1 MSPEF
6 ESIYHRHAL
15 TSFEKQLRLADVIG
29 MRSWRFSMEDG
40 CLTFEEEGEAPH
52 TSAPI
57 VFAPQLLGTVAY
69 NDSTWLWSWA
79 NEASQIPSALTR
91 DAQRLRAAD
100 PATEWTTSQFALN
113 LDNADEHRLAMA
125 SSGLL
130 AADAFYRGP
139 YTGGAA
145 FFLLRDERLRLLEPD
160 GPRIVRTITEAI
172 SSGAIANHRAAIMAY
187 LTERGLQPRA
197 DDEMAILAM
206 ISGRKLRVVFDAQD
220 RLANVSGTL
229 GP

>member
-6 ESIYHRHAL
+6 ESLYHRHAL
-15 TSFEKQLRLADVIG
+15 TSYEKQLRLADVIG

-40 CLTFEEEGEAPH
+40 SLTFEEEGEAPH

-57 VFAPQLLGTVAY
+57 VFAAQLLGTVAY
-69 NDSTWLWSWA
+69 NDRTWLWSWA

-91 DAQRLRAAD
+91 DAQHLRDAG

-130 AADAFYRGP
+130 AVDAFYRGP

-172 SSGAIANHRAAIMAY
+172 SRGAITNHRAALIAY
-187 LTERGLQPRA
+187 LTERGLRPQA
-197 DDEMAILAM
+197 DGEMAIMAM
-206 ISGRKLRVVFDAQD
+206 ISGHKLRVVFDAQD
-220 RLANVSGTL
+220 RLANLGGTF

>member
-6 ESIYHRHAL
+6 ESLYHRHAL
-15 TSFEKQLRLADVIG
+15 TSYEKQLRLADVIG

-40 CLTFEEEGEAPH
+40 SLTFEEEGEAPH

-57 VFAPQLLGTVAY
+57 VFAAQLLGTVAY
-69 NDSTWLWSWA
+69 NDRTWLWSWA

-91 DAQRLRAAD
+91 DAQHLRDAG

-130 AADAFYRGP
+130 AVDAFYRGP

-172 SSGAIANHRAAIMAY
+172 SGGAITNHRAALIAY
-187 LTERGLQPRA
+187 LTERGLRPQA
-197 DDEMAILAM
+197 DGEMAIMAM
-206 ISGRKLRVVFDAQD
+206 ISGHKLRVVFDAQD
-220 RLANVSGTL
+220 RLANLGGTF

>member
-1 MSPEF
+1 
-6 ESIYHRHAL
+6 
-15 TSFEKQLRLADVIG
+15 
-29 MRSWRFSMEDG
+29 MEDG
-40 CLTFEEEGEAPH
+40 SLTFEEEGEAPH

-57 VFAPQLLGTVAY
+57 VFAAQLLGTVAY
-69 NDSTWLWSWA
+69 NDRTWLWSWA
-79 NEASQIPSALTR
+79 NEPSQIPSALTR
-91 DAQRLRAAD
+91 DAQHPRDAG

-130 AADAFYRGP
+130 AVDAFYRGP

-172 SSGAIANHRAAIMAY
+172 SRGAITNHRAALIAY
-187 LTERGLQPRA
+187 LTERGLRPQA
-197 DDEMAILAM
+197 DGEMAIMAM
-206 ISGRKLRVVFDAQD
+206 ISGHKLRVVFDAQD
-220 RLANVSGTL
+220 RLANLGGTF

>member
-1 MSPEF
+1 
-6 ESIYHRHAL
+6 
-15 TSFEKQLRLADVIG
+15 
-29 MRSWRFSMEDG
+29 MEDG
-40 CLTFEEEGEAPH
+40 SLTFEEEGEAPH

-57 VFAPQLLGTVAY
+57 VFAAQLLGTVAY

-91 DAQRLRAAD
+91 DAQHLRDAG

-130 AADAFYRGP
+130 AVDAFYRGP

-172 SSGAIANHRAAIMAY
+172 SGGAITNHRAALIAY
-187 LTERGLQPRA
+187 LTERGLRPQA
-197 DDEMAILAM
+197 DGEMAIMAM
-206 ISGRKLRVVFDAQD
+206 ISGHKLRVVFDAQD
-220 RLANVSGTL
+220 RLANLGGTF

>member
-6 ESIYHRHAL
+6 ESLYHRHAL
-15 TSFEKQLRLADVIG
+15 TSYEKQLRLADVIG

-40 CLTFEEEGEAPH
+40 SLTFEEEGEAPH

-57 VFAPQLLGTVAY
+57 VFAAQLLGTVAY
-69 NDSTWLWSWA
+69 NDRTWLWSWA

-91 DAQRLRAAD
+91 DAQHLRDAG

-130 AADAFYRGP
+130 AVDAFYRGP

-172 SSGAIANHRAAIMAY
+172 SGGAITNHRAALIAY
-187 LTERGLQPRA
+187 LTERGLRPQA
-197 DDEMAILAM
+197 DGEMAIMAM
-206 ISGRKLRVVFDAQD
+206 ISDHKLRVVFDAQD
-220 RLANVSGTL
+220 RLANLGGTF

>member
-1 MSPEF
+1 
-6 ESIYHRHAL
+6 
-15 TSFEKQLRLADVIG
+15 
-29 MRSWRFSMEDG
+29 MEDG
-40 CLTFEEEGEAPH
+40 SLTFEEEGEAPH

-57 VFAPQLLGTVAY
+57 VFAAQLLGTVAY

-91 DAQRLRAAD
+91 DAQHLRDAG

-130 AADAFYRGP
+130 AVDAFYRGP

-172 SSGAIANHRAAIMAY
+172 SRGAITNHRAALIAY
-187 LTERGLQPRA
+187 LTERGLRPQA
-197 DDEMAILAM
+197 DGEMAIMAM
-206 ISGRKLRVVFDAQD
+206 ISGHKLRVVFDAQD
-220 RLANVSGTL
+220 RLANLGGTF

>member
-6 ESIYHRHAL
+6 ESIYQRHAL
-15 TSFEKQLRLADVIG
+15 TSYEKQLRLADVIG

-52 TSAPI
+52 ASAPI
-57 VFAPQLLGTVAY
+57 VFAAQLLGTIAY

-130 AADAFYRGP
+130 APDLILAVQRSSCCATSDCACSNR
-139 YTGGAA
+139 TGRELSARSPRRSPAA
-145 FFLLRDERLRLLEPD
+145 PL
-160 GPRIVRTITEAI
+160 RTIA
-172 SSGAIANHRAAIMAY
+172 
-187 LTERGLQPRA
+187 PR
-197 DDEMAILAM
+197 
-206 ISGRKLRVVFDAQD
+206 
-220 RLANVSGTL
+220 
-229 GP
+229 